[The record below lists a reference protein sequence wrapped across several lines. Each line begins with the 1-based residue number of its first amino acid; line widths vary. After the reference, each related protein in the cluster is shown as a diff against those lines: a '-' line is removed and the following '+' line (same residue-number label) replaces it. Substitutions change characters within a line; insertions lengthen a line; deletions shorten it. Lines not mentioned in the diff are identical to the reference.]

1 MTVASHNTMQKRLCR
16 EYKVSP
22 KEARLLLKAS
32 GYDYNL
38 ARTALY
44 KMKFSRCNISIED
57 LTRAINDFTKIC
69 IRIVNSLVAGCAA
82 FQEAFTDTFNEKG
95 AEA

>member
-1 MTVASHNTMQKRLCR
+1 MTAASHNTMQKRLCR
-16 EYKVSP
+16 EYKVTP
-22 KEARLLLKAS
+22 REARLLLKAS

-57 LTRAINDFTKIC
+57 LTRAVEGFTKIC
-69 IRIVNSLVAGCAA
+69 IRFVNSLSAACTA
-82 FQEAFTDTFNEKG
+82 FQEAFTEKF
-95 AEA
+95 

>member
-16 EYKVSP
+16 DYKVSP

-44 KMKFSRCNISIED
+44 KMQFSRCAISIED
-57 LTRAINDFTKIC
+57 LTKAVNDFTKIC
-69 IRIVNSLVAGCAA
+69 IRFVNSLAAACVA
-82 FQEAFTDTFNEKG
+82 FQEAFIDTFNE
-95 AEA
+95 